1 MAMSQESLTFRDVFV
16 DVTLE
21 EGEELDCTQN
31 NAYRDVMLENYNHL
45 VSMGYRVAKAD
56 VFFRSRGGG
65 EAGMQKE
72 RPRHGTAQLRPG
84 RGQLNSGMLMTR

>member
-1 MAMSQESLTFRDVFV
+1 MTFCPGPPAGRSGLKTHVLLQESLTFRDVFV

-45 VSMGYRVAKAD
+45 VSMGEGPAYSYPCLPVPAAAP
-56 VFFRSRGGG
+56 RG
-65 EAGMQKE
+65 
-72 RPRHGTAQLRPG
+72 L
-84 RGQLNSGMLMTR
+84 